1 MNSTSFSRRIAHVA
15 MAGAS
20 AAVLLIATPGLA
32 QGPVEGWNVEATDV
46 VPDATVIYGQL
57 DNGMKYAIRQNDKP
71 EGTAVIRMHVD
82 FGSLAEADNER
93 GLAHFIEHMA
103 FNGTTNI
110 PEGEMVKLLE
120 RKGLAFGADT
130 NAYTGFD
137 ETVYLLDLPQTND
150 DLIDTGLMLMRET
163 AGEILFDPAA
173 VDRERGVIVGER
185 RARDSFQLRQIMD
198 QLRFTAPNT
207 PYADRFPIGTD
218 EVLTTAPAERLKALY
233 NRYYR
238 PENTTLI
245 MVGDFDP
252 AAVETK
258 IRAAFSDWQAQ
269 GAAGAPA
276 PLGSVDMN
284 RPAAFD
290 TFIDPAA
297 PSQVLIEIMRPYADP
312 ADTVAERRADAVRSA
327 ATGLFDQRLSRI
339 TSAEGSNIL
348 GAGITL
354 SEYED
359 AANTTTLRA
368 TTRDGAW
375 QEGLQLLETEA
386 RRAVQFGFTQR
397 ELDRYIANRETAY
410 RTAVEQADART
421 NAQIANAIV
430 AIAAEDDILTDP
442 AWRYEF
448 FNTYR
453 GDLTLD
459 AVNASFR
466 ELLEGSAPV
475 VHVAG
480 KQVEGGEEAIERA
493 YLASAS
499 EAVMPMD
506 AADEVMFAYDNFGT
520 PGTVVADERI
530 EDLDIRTVRF
540 ANNVRLNIKKTDFEP
555 GRVRFNVAMSGG
567 QFILPEQNSGYAL
580 MLSTV
585 GANAATTR
593 NSEEDLKEVL
603 AGRNV
608 TTGFQPAV
616 DAFVVGGATTP
627 EDLALQ
633 MKVSAAYL
641 TDAGFRPE
649 AQSRYASLVDV
660 ISEQLNAT
668 PQNVAATQVPTII
681 ANDDARFGIPGREAL
696 SALSLEDLRTPYLA
710 NAANAPIEIGIV
722 GDIDEDAAI
731 AAVAQS
737 FGALPERMVEQPDF
751 TAQRAARFREDL
763 TPVVLTHGGQADQA
777 MVNNYWP
784 LPDDSDYRLETGITM
799 LSAVMRLILTEELR
813 ENLGATYGASV
824 GASMSEDYTDFGYLA
839 AGAVVDPAQM
849 DVVEATILEVTQQLR
864 DAPIDADL
872 LVRARNPAL
881 ERQQQSLTDNGY
893 WAGYVANA
901 QGEAERLDRIRQ
913 RRANLEAVTP
923 AEIQTLAQRYLD
935 PAKRL
940 FVRIVAEEVAAA
952 AN

>member
-1 MNSTSFSRRIAHVA
+1 

-20 AAVLLIATPGLA
+20 AAVLLVATPGLA

-46 VPDATVIYGQL
+46 VPDASVIYGQL

-71 EGTAVIRMHVD
+71 EGTAAIRMHVD

-137 ETVYLLDLPQTND
+137 ETVYMLDLPQTSD
-150 DLIDTGLMLMRET
+150 DLVDTGLMLMRET

-252 AAVETK
+252 AAIEAK
-258 IRAAFSDWQAQ
+258 IRAVFSDWQAE

-297 PSQVLIEIMRPYADP
+297 PSQVLIEIMRPYDDP
-312 ADTVAERRADAVRSA
+312 ADTVTERRAASLRSA
-327 ATGLFDQRLSRI
+327 ATGLFDQRLSRL
-339 TSAEGSNIL
+339 TSAADSNVL
-348 GAGITL
+348 NAGIGL

-359 AANTTTLRA
+359 AADTTTLRA

-375 QEGLQLLETEA
+375 QEGLELLETEA
-386 RRAVQFGFTQR
+386 RRAAKFGFTQR
-397 ELDRYIANRETAY
+397 ELDRYLANRETAY
-410 RTAVEQADART
+410 RTAVEQAEART
-421 NAQIANAIV
+421 NAQIANDIV
-430 AIAAEDDILTDP
+430 AIAAEDDFLTDP

-448 FNTYR
+448 FQTYR

-459 AVNASFR
+459 AVNAQFR
-466 ELLEGSAPV
+466 ELLDGSAPV

-480 KQVEGGEEAIERA
+480 KQIEGGEEAIQRA
-493 YLASAS
+493 YLASLA
-499 EAVMPMD
+499 EDVVPMD
-506 AADEVMFAYDNFGT
+506 AADEVMFAYDDFGT
-520 PGTVVADERI
+520 PGTVVSDERI

-540 ANNVRLNIKKTDFEP
+540 DNNVRLNIKKTDFEP

-585 GANAATTR
+585 GSNAATAR

-627 EDLALQ
+627 EDLELQ

-681 ANDDARFGIPGREAL
+681 ANDDPRFGIPGREVL
-696 SALSLEDLRTPYLA
+696 SALSLEDLRSLYLA
-710 NAANAPIEIGIV
+710 NAADAPIEIGIV

-737 FGALPERMVEQPDF
+737 FGALPERMVQQPDF
-751 TAQRAARFREDL
+751 AAQRTARFREDL

-784 LPDDSDYRLETGITM
+784 LPDDSDYRLETGISM
-799 LSAVMRLILTEELR
+799 LSSVMRLMLTEELR

-824 GASMSEDYTDFGYLA
+824 GASMSEDFTDFGYLA

-849 DVVEATILEVTQQLR
+849 DVVEAAILEVARQLR
-864 DAPIDADL
+864 DAPVDADL
-872 LVRARNPAL
+872 LTRARNPAL
-881 ERQQQSLTDNGY
+881 EQQQQSLTDNGY
-893 WAGYVANA
+893 WAAYVSSA

-923 AEIQTLAQRYLD
+923 AELQTLAQRYLD
-935 PAKRL
+935 PAQRL
-940 FVRIVAEEVAAA
+940 SVRVVAEEVAAA

>member
-1 MNSTSFSRRIAHVA
+1 

-20 AAVLLIATPGLA
+20 AAVLLVATPGLA

-46 VPDATVIYGQL
+46 VPDASVIYGQL

-71 EGTAVIRMHVD
+71 EGTAAIRMHVD

-137 ETVYLLDLPQTND
+137 ETVYMLDLPQTSD

-218 EVLTTAPAERLKALY
+218 EVLTTAPAERLEALY

-252 AAVETK
+252 AAIEAK
-258 IRAAFSDWQAQ
+258 IRAVFSDWQAE
-269 GAAGAPA
+269 GPAGAPA

-297 PSQVLIEIMRPYADP
+297 PSQVLIEIMRPYDDP
-312 ADTVAERRADAVRSA
+312 ADTVAERRAASLRSA
-327 ATGLFDQRLSRI
+327 ATGLFDQRLSRL
-339 TSAEGSNIL
+339 TSAADSNVL
-348 GAGITL
+348 NAGISL

-359 AANTTTLRA
+359 AADTTTLRA

-375 QEGLQLLETEA
+375 QEGLELLETEA
-386 RRAVQFGFTQR
+386 RRAAKFGFTQR
-397 ELDRYIANRETAY
+397 ELDRYLANRETAY

-421 NAQIANAIV
+421 NAQIANDIV
-430 AIAAEDDILTDP
+430 AIAAEDDFLTDP

-448 FNTYR
+448 FQTYR

-459 AVNASFR
+459 AVNAQFR
-466 ELLEGSAPV
+466 DLLDGSAPV

-480 KQVEGGEEAIERA
+480 KQIDGGEEAIQRA
-493 YLASAS
+493 YLASLA
-499 EAVMPMD
+499 EDVVPLD
-506 AADEVMFAYDNFGT
+506 AADEVMFAYDDFGT
-520 PGTVVADERI
+520 PGTVVSDERI

-540 ANNVRLNIKKTDFEP
+540 DNNVRLNIKKTDFEP

-585 GANAATTR
+585 GSNAATAR

-603 AGRNV
+603 AGRNI

-627 EDLALQ
+627 EDLELQ

-681 ANDDARFGIPGREAL
+681 ANDDPRFGIPGREAL
-696 SALSLEDLRTPYLA
+696 SALSLEDLRSLYLA
-710 NAANAPIEIGIV
+710 NAADAPIEIGIV

-737 FGALPERMVEQPDF
+737 FGALPERMVQQPDF
-751 TAQRAARFREDL
+751 SAQRAARFREDL

-784 LPDDSDYRLETGITM
+784 LPDDSDYRLETGISM
-799 LSAVMRLILTEELR
+799 LGSVMRLMLTEELR

-824 GASMSEDYTDFGYLA
+824 GASMSEDFTDFGYLA

-849 DVVEATILEVTQQLR
+849 DVVEAAILEVARQLR
-864 DAPIDADL
+864 EAPVDADL
-872 LVRARNPAL
+872 LTRARNPAL
-881 ERQQQSLTDNGY
+881 EQQQQSLTDNGY
-893 WAGYVANA
+893 WAAYVSSA

-923 AEIQTLAQRYLD
+923 AELQTLAQRYLD
-935 PAKRL
+935 PAQRL
-940 FVRIVAEEVAAA
+940 SVRIIAEEVAAA

>member
-1 MNSTSFSRRIAHVA
+1 

-46 VPDATVIYGQL
+46 VPDASVIYGQL

-71 EGTAVIRMHVD
+71 EGTAAIRMHVD

-137 ETVYLLDLPQTND
+137 ETVYMLDLPQTSD

-252 AAVETK
+252 AAIEAK
-258 IRAAFSDWQAQ
+258 IRAVFSDWQAE
-269 GAAGAPA
+269 GPAGAPA

-297 PSQVLIEIMRPYADP
+297 PSQVLIEIMRPYDDP
-312 ADTVAERRADAVRSA
+312 ADTVAERRAASLRSA
-327 ATGLFDQRLSRI
+327 ATGLFDQRLSRL
-339 TSAEGSNIL
+339 TSAADSNVL
-348 GAGITL
+348 NAGISL

-359 AANTTTLRA
+359 AADTTTLRA

-375 QEGLQLLETEA
+375 QEGLELLETEA
-386 RRAVQFGFTQR
+386 RRAAKFGFTQR
-397 ELDRYIANRETAY
+397 ELDRYLANRETAY

-421 NAQIANAIV
+421 NAQIANDIV
-430 AIAAEDDILTDP
+430 AIAAEDDFLTDP

-448 FNTYR
+448 FQTYR

-459 AVNASFR
+459 AVNAQFR
-466 ELLEGSAPV
+466 DLLDGSAPV

-480 KQVEGGEEAIERA
+480 KQIDGGEEAIQRA
-493 YLASAS
+493 YLASLA
-499 EAVMPMD
+499 EDVVPLD
-506 AADEVMFAYDNFGT
+506 AADEVMFAYDDFGT
-520 PGTVVADERI
+520 PGTVVSDERI

-540 ANNVRLNIKKTDFEP
+540 DNNVRLNIKKTDFEP

-585 GANAATTR
+585 GSNAATAR

-603 AGRNV
+603 AGRNI

-627 EDLALQ
+627 EDLELQ

-681 ANDDARFGIPGREAL
+681 ANDDPRFGIPGREAL
-696 SALSLEDLRTPYLA
+696 SALSLEDLRSLYLA
-710 NAANAPIEIGIV
+710 NAADAPIEIGIV

-737 FGALPERMVEQPDF
+737 FGALPERMVQQPDF
-751 TAQRAARFREDL
+751 SAQRAARFREDL

-784 LPDDSDYRLETGITM
+784 LPDDSDYRLETGISM
-799 LSAVMRLILTEELR
+799 LSSVMRLMLTEELR

-824 GASMSEDYTDFGYLA
+824 GASMSEDFTDFGYLA

-849 DVVEATILEVTQQLR
+849 DVVEAAIHEVARQLR
-864 DAPIDADL
+864 EAPVDADL
-872 LVRARNPAL
+872 LTRARNPAL
-881 ERQQQSLTDNGY
+881 EQQQQSLTDNGY
-893 WAGYVANA
+893 WAAYVSSA

-923 AEIQTLAQRYLD
+923 AELQTLAQRYLD
-935 PAKRL
+935 PAQRL
-940 FVRIVAEEVAAA
+940 SVRIVAEEVAAA
-952 AN
+952 AD

>member
-1 MNSTSFSRRIAHVA
+1 M
-15 MAGAS
+15 
-20 AAVLLIATPGLA
+20 
-32 QGPVEGWNVEATDV
+32 
-46 VPDATVIYGQL
+46 
-57 DNGMKYAIRQNDKP
+57 
-71 EGTAVIRMHVD
+71 
-82 FGSLAEADNER
+82 
-93 GLAHFIEHMA
+93 
-103 FNGTTNI
+103 
-110 PEGEMVKLLE
+110 
-120 RKGLAFGADT
+120 
-130 NAYTGFD
+130 
-137 ETVYLLDLPQTND
+137 LDLPQTSD

-218 EVLTTAPAERLKALY
+218 EVLTTAPAERLEALY

-245 MVGDFDP
+245 IVGDFDP
-252 AAVETK
+252 AAIEAK
-258 IRAAFSDWQAQ
+258 IRAVFSDWQAE
-269 GAAGAPA
+269 GPAGAPA

-297 PSQVLIEIMRPYADP
+297 PSQVLIEIMRPYDDP
-312 ADTVAERRADAVRSA
+312 ADTVAERRAASLRSA
-327 ATGLFDQRLSRI
+327 ATGLFDQRLSRL
-339 TSAEGSNIL
+339 TSAADSNVL
-348 GAGITL
+348 NAGISL

-359 AANTTTLRA
+359 AADTTTLRA

-375 QEGLQLLETEA
+375 QEGLELLETEA
-386 RRAVQFGFTQR
+386 RRAAKFGFTQR
-397 ELDRYIANRETAY
+397 ELDRYLANRETAY

-421 NAQIANAIV
+421 NAQIANDIV
-430 AIAAEDDILTDP
+430 AIAAEDDFLTDP

-448 FNTYR
+448 FQTYR

-459 AVNASFR
+459 AVNAQFR
-466 ELLEGSAPV
+466 DLLDGSAPV

-480 KQVEGGEEAIERA
+480 KQIDGGEEAIQRA
-493 YLASAS
+493 YLASLADD
-499 EAVMPMD
+499 VVPLD
-506 AADEVMFAYDNFGT
+506 AADEVMFAYDDFGT
-520 PGTVVADERI
+520 PGTVVSDERI

-540 ANNVRLNIKKTDFEP
+540 DNNVRLNIKKTDFEP

-585 GANAATTR
+585 GSNAATAR

-603 AGRNV
+603 AGRNI

-627 EDLALQ
+627 EDLELQ

-681 ANDDARFGIPGREAL
+681 ANDDPRFGIPGREAL
-696 SALSLEDLRTPYLA
+696 SALSLEDLRSLYLA
-710 NAANAPIEIGIV
+710 NAADAPIEIGIV

-737 FGALPERMVEQPDF
+737 FGALPERMVQQPDF
-751 TAQRAARFREDL
+751 SAQRAARFREDL

-784 LPDDSDYRLETGITM
+784 LPDDSDFRLETGISM
-799 LSAVMRLILTEELR
+799 LSSVMRLMLTEELR

-824 GASMSEDYTDFGYLA
+824 GASMSEDFTDFGYLA

-849 DVVEATILEVTQQLR
+849 DVVEAAILEVARQLR
-864 DAPIDADL
+864 EAPVDADL
-872 LVRARNPAL
+872 LTRARNPAL
-881 ERQQQSLTDNGY
+881 EQQQQSLTDNGY
-893 WAGYVANA
+893 WAAYVSSA

-923 AEIQTLAQRYLD
+923 AELQTLAQRYLD
-935 PAKRL
+935 PAERL
-940 FVRIVAEEVAAA
+940 SVRIVAEEVAAA